1 MALPPSHIRLSFW
14 GDKARGPPGDIGRC
28 LGRLVIG
35 YRLFGFLLGDVSGG
49 SLVDR
54 IRAPLGLLVAAG
66 LVAGYHFALWRR
78 DHRLMAAAPPA
89 MIRTIDY
96 VTLVTG
102 SYPEALSQAI

>member
-1 MALPPSHIRLSFW
+1 
-14 GDKARGPPGDIGRC
+14 
-28 LGRLVIG
+28 
-35 YRLFGFLLGDVSGG
+35 YRLFEFLLGDVSGG

-102 SYPEALSQAI
+102 SYPEALSQAITEKTGARITIWRRADDGGETPPDT